1 MSSPVLTSGP
11 TQAYRKPRPD
21 LFTALLALAVVA
33 LIVAIVLLYLE
44 MQRFEF
50 ELQTPPPAA
59 AACYP
64 LGLPTLQNLCVQNA
78 PGSFP
83 PG

>member
-11 TQAYRKPRPD
+11 TQAYQKPRPD

-33 LIVAIVLLYLE
+33 IIGAIVLLYLE

-50 ELQTPPPAA
+50 ELKAPPPGAA
-59 AACYP
+59 ASSRSAPSTPWLC
-64 LGLPTLQNLCVQNA
+64 LQDG
-78 PGSFP
+78 PGVRM

>member
-21 LFTALLALAVVA
+21 LFTALLALALLA
-33 LIVAIVLLYLE
+33 LIGAIVLLYLE
-44 MQRFEF
+44 MQRFDF
-50 ELQTPPPAA
+50 ELQAPPPAA
-59 AACYP
+59 SSSLRPATP
-64 LGLPTLQNLCVQNA
+64 QGLCFLES
-78 PGSFP
+78 PGTKM